1 MPTQDPRTGYYYEAQ
16 SAEDHWR
23 ISCGLTSG
31 IPGCMLVPVH
41 RVNTQ
46 EPLPVDAV
54 WDSNTGQWY
63 QVDTAEDAHF
73 VGIGKVHLAV
83 SARIVRR

>member
-1 MPTQDPRTGYYYEAQ
+1 MPTQDPRTGYYEAQ

-31 IPGCMLVPVH
+31 IPGCMLVRGNQVETPKPVPP
-41 RVNTQ
+41 N
-46 EPLPVDAV
+46 AV
-54 WDSNTGQWY
+54 WEPNTGQWY
-63 QVDTAEDAHF
+63 QVDTAEDA
-73 VGIGKVHLAV
+73 VLVSSGNAHLAG